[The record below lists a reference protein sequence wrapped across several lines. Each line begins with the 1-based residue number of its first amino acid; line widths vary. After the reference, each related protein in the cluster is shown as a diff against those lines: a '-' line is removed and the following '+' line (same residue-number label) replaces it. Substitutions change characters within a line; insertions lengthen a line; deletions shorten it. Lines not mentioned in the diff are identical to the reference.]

1 MSTELAIT
9 NPAAAMTIG
18 EKQQYAELLAQASLL
33 PKQYQRNPAN
43 VLLAMELGQSLSIP
57 PIQAINE
64 VHVIEGKPSASA
76 NLIGGLV
83 RRAGH
88 VLRIRVD
95 REAMAATAQI
105 IRNDDP
111 DYTFEVTWT
120 MDDAKRAGSTNKD
133 NWKKYP
139 IAMLKARAI
148 TEVAREACPEALMGI
163 SYTPDE
169 LGAVV
174 DQDGNPVNVAAN
186 AAPMPRARTS
196 KQREQA
202 NKPVAAK
209 QQGSGRDWLAELDQ
223 CATSEDV
230 RELYRA
236 CSAAG
241 ELTQE
246 IADQMNSA
254 GSILAANEKNQH
266 TEEVVDGELVDANGE
281 IKGDAA

>member
-9 NPAAAMTIG
+9 NPAAAMSIA

-95 REAMAATAQI
+95 RDAMTATAQI
-105 IRNDDP
+105 IRHDDP
-111 DYTFEVTWT
+111 DYTFEVTWS
-120 MDDAKRAGSTNKD
+120 MDDAKRAGSLNKD
-133 NWKKYP
+133 NWNKYP

-163 SYTPDE
+163 AYTPDE

-186 AAPMPRARTS
+186 AAPMPRARTT

-202 NKPVAAK
+202 NQPQQAPA
-209 QQGSGRDWLAELDQ
+209 QGSGRDWYAEAGDCETADQLAALFNE
-223 CATSEDV
+223 CK
-230 RELYRA
+230 
-236 CSAAG
+236 AAG
-241 ELTQE
+241 ELDDDLKSFLMTTGT
-246 IADQMNSA
+246 ALRQM
-254 GSILAANEKNQH
+254 EEQT
-266 TEEVVDGELVDANGE
+266 TEVIDGQLVDENGVIQE
-281 IKGDAA
+281 QGA

>member
-1 MSTELAIT
+1 MSTDLAIT
-9 NPAAAMTIG
+9 NPAAAMSIA

-95 REAMAATAQI
+95 REAMTATAQI
-105 IRNDDP
+105 IRHDDP
-111 DYTFEVTWT
+111 DYTFEVTWS
-120 MDDAKRAGSTNKD
+120 MDDAKRAGSLNKD

-163 SYTPDE
+163 AYTPDE

-186 AAPMPRARTS
+186 AAPMPRARTT

-202 NKPVAAK
+202 NQPQQAPA
-209 QQGSGRDWLAELDQ
+209 QGSGRDWLTELDQ
-223 CATSEDV
+223 CGTAEEIRD
-230 RELYRA
+230 LWRA
-236 CSAAG
+236 AQDAG
-241 ELTQE
+241 ELTDDLKN
-246 IADQMNSA
+246 AFTAAGTALTSA
-254 GSILAANEKNQH
+254 RN
-266 TEEVVDGELVDANGE
+266 TEEVVEGHIIDENGE
-281 IKGDAA
+281 ITGEAA

>member
-9 NPAAAMTIG
+9 NPVAAMSIG

-95 REAMAATAQI
+95 RDAMQATAQI

-163 SYTPDE
+163 AYTPDE

-174 DQDGNPVNVAAN
+174 DQDGNPVSVAAN

-202 NKPVAAK
+202 NKPVTAQK
-209 QQGSGRDWLAELDQ
+209 QQTGRDWYAEAGECETADALAALYKECAASGELDDDLKSFLMTTGTALRQ
-223 CATSEDV
+223 ME
-230 RELYRA
+230 
-236 CSAAG
+236 
-241 ELTQE
+241 
-246 IADQMNSA
+246 ADQD
-254 GSILAANEKNQH
+254 
-266 TEEVVDGELVDANGE
+266 TEVVDGQLIDNNGE
-281 IKGDAA
+281 IQGEVA

>member
-1 MSTELAIT
+1 MNAELAIT
-9 NPAAAMTIG
+9 NPAAEMSIA

-88 VLRIRVD
+88 VLRVRAD
-95 REAMAATAQI
+95 RDEMTATAQI
-105 IRNDDP
+105 IRKDDP

-120 MDDAKRAGSTNKD
+120 MDDAKRSGALNKN
-133 NWKKYP
+133 NWKAFP

-163 SYTPDE
+163 AYTPDE

-174 DQDGNPVNVAAN
+174 DQDGNPVSVAAN
-186 AAPMPRARTS
+186 ASPMPRARTA

-202 NKPVAAK
+202 NQTQQAPA
-209 QQGSGRDWLAELDQ
+209 QGSGRDWYAEAGDCETADQLAALFNQ
-223 CATSEDV
+223 CK
-230 RELYRA
+230 
-236 CSAAG
+236 AAG
-241 ELTQE
+241 ELDDDLKSFLMTTGT
-246 IADQMNSA
+246 ALRQM
-254 GSILAANEKNQH
+254 EEQT
-266 TEEVVDGELVDANGE
+266 TEVIDGQLVDENGE
-281 IKGDAA
+281 IQEQGA

>member
-9 NPAAAMTIG
+9 NPAAEMSIA

-95 REAMAATAQI
+95 RDAMTATAQI
-105 IRNDDP
+105 IRHDDP

-120 MDDAKRAGSTNKD
+120 MDDAKRAGSLNKD

-163 SYTPDE
+163 AYTPDE

-174 DQDGNPVNVAAN
+174 DQDGNPVSVAAN
-186 AAPMPRARTS
+186 ASPMPRARTT

-202 NKPVAAK
+202 NQPQQAPA
-209 QQGSGRDWLAELDQ
+209 QGSVRDWYAEAGDCETADQLAALFNE
-223 CATSEDV
+223 CK
-230 RELYRA
+230 
-236 CSAAG
+236 AAG
-241 ELTQE
+241 ELDDDLKSFLMTTGT
-246 IADQMNSA
+246 ALRQM
-254 GSILAANEKNQH
+254 EEQT
-266 TEEVVDGELVDANGE
+266 TEVIDGQLVDENGVIQE
-281 IKGDAA
+281 QGA

>member
-9 NPAAAMTIG
+9 NPVAAMSIS

-95 REAMAATAQI
+95 RDAMQATAQI

-120 MDDAKRAGSTNKD
+120 MDDAKRAGSTGKD

-163 SYTPDE
+163 AYTPDE

-174 DQDGNPVNVAAN
+174 DQDGNPINVAAN
-186 AAPMPRARTS
+186 AAPMPRARTA

-202 NKPVAAK
+202 NKPAAAQK
-209 QQGSGRDWLAELDQ
+209 QQTGRDWYAEAGECETADALAALYKECAASGELDDDLKSFLMTTGTALRQ
-223 CATSEDV
+223 ME
-230 RELYRA
+230 
-236 CSAAG
+236 
-241 ELTQE
+241 
-246 IADQMNSA
+246 ADQVA
-254 GSILAANEKNQH
+254 
-266 TEEVVDGELVDANGE
+266 EVVDGQLIDNNGE
-281 IKGDAA
+281 IQGEVA

>member
-9 NPAAAMTIG
+9 NPAAEMSIA

-95 REAMAATAQI
+95 RDAMTATAQI
-105 IRNDDP
+105 IRHDDP

-120 MDDAKRAGSTNKD
+120 MDDAKRAGSLNKD

-163 SYTPDE
+163 AYTPDE

-174 DQDGNPVNVAAN
+174 DQDGNPVSVAAN
-186 AAPMPRARTS
+186 ASPMPRARTA

-202 NKPVAAK
+202 NQTQQAPA
-209 QQGSGRDWLAELDQ
+209 QGSGRDWYAEAGDCETADQLAALFNQ
-223 CATSEDV
+223 CK
-230 RELYRA
+230 
-236 CSAAG
+236 AAG
-241 ELTQE
+241 ELDDDLKSFLMTTGT
-246 IADQMNSA
+246 ALRQM
-254 GSILAANEKNQH
+254 EEQT
-266 TEEVVDGELVDANGE
+266 TEVIDGQLVDENGVIQE
-281 IKGDAA
+281 QGA

>member
-9 NPAAAMTIG
+9 NPVAAMSIG

-95 REAMAATAQI
+95 RDAMQATAQI

-163 SYTPDE
+163 AYTPDE

-202 NKPVAAK
+202 NKPAAAQK
-209 QQGSGRDWLAELDQ
+209 QPTGRDWYAEAGECETADALAALYKECAASGELDDDLKSFLMTTGTALRQ
-223 CATSEDV
+223 MES
-230 RELYRA
+230 
-236 CSAAG
+236 
-241 ELTQE
+241 
-246 IADQMNSA
+246 DQD
-254 GSILAANEKNQH
+254 
-266 TEEVVDGELVDANGE
+266 TEVVDGQLIDNNGE
-281 IKGDAA
+281 IQGEVA

>member
-1 MSTELAIT
+1 MTTNTDLAVT
-9 NPAAAMTIG
+9 NPAATMNIS

-95 REAMAATAQI
+95 RDAMQATAQI
-105 IRNDDP
+105 IRHDDP

-120 MDDAKRAGSTNKD
+120 MDDAKRAGSTGKD

-163 SYTPDE
+163 AYTPDE

-174 DQDGNPVNVAAN
+174 DQDGNPINVAAN
-186 AAPMPRARTS
+186 AAPMPRAQGS
-196 KQREQA
+196 KQSERA
-202 NKPVAAK
+202 NAPT
-209 QQGSGRDWLAELDQ
+209 SGRDWLAELDQ
-223 CATSEDV
+223 CATAEDA
-230 RELYRA
+230 RKLYA
-236 CSAAG
+236 DCSAAR
-241 ELTQE
+241 ELTKE
-246 IADQMNSA
+246 IAEQITTA
-254 GSILAANEKNQH
+254 GRTLAA
-266 TEEVVDGELVDANGE
+266 TESLQSDEGEVVDGTLVDDDGVIQDN
-281 IKGDAA
+281 AA

>member
-1 MSTELAIT
+1 MSTEIAIT
-9 NPAAAMTIG
+9 NPTAAMSIG

-105 IRNDDP
+105 IRHDDP

-202 NKPVAAK
+202 NKPAAAQK
-209 QQGSGRDWLAELDQ
+209 QGSGRDWYAEAGECETADQLATLFN
-223 CATSEDV
+223 
-230 RELYRA
+230 A
-236 CSAAG
+236 CKAAG
-241 ELTQE
+241 ELDDDLKSFLMTTGTTLRQLE
-246 IADQMNSA
+246 A
-254 GSILAANEKNQH
+254 GQDA
-266 TEEVVDGELVDANGE
+266 EVVDGQLIDNNGE
-281 IKGDAA
+281 IQGEVA

>member
-1 MSTELAIT
+1 MNTELAIT
-9 NPAAAMTIG
+9 NPTAAMSIG

-95 REAMAATAQI
+95 RDAMQATAQI
-105 IRNDDP
+105 IRHDDP

-163 SYTPDE
+163 AYTPDE
-169 LGAVV
+169 LGVVV

-186 AAPMPRARTS
+186 AAPMPRAQGS
-196 KQREQA
+196 KQSERA
-202 NKPVAAK
+202 NTPAA
-209 QQGSGRDWLAELDQ
+209 SGRNWGAELDD
-223 CATSEDV
+223 CATAEDV
-230 RELYRA
+230 RKLYRE
-236 CSAAG
+236 CSAAR
-241 ELTQE
+241 ELTKE
-246 IADQMNSA
+246 LADAMNAA
-254 GSILAANEKNQH
+254 GTALAATEKQDDG
-266 TEEVVDGELVDANGE
+266 EVVEATLVDEQTGE
-281 IKGDAA
+281 VHDNAA

>member
-1 MSTELAIT
+1 MTTNTDLAVT
-9 NPAAAMTIG
+9 NPAATMNIG

-95 REAMAATAQI
+95 RDAMQATAQI
-105 IRNDDP
+105 IRHDDP

-120 MDDAKRAGSTNKD
+120 MDDAKRAGSTGKD

-163 SYTPDE
+163 AYTPDE

-186 AAPMPRARTS
+186 AAPMPRAQGS
-196 KQREQA
+196 KQSERA
-202 NKPVAAK
+202 NTPAA
-209 QQGSGRDWLAELDQ
+209 SGRDWLAELDQ
-223 CATSEDV
+223 CATAEDARKLYADCAAA
-230 RELYRA
+230 REL
-236 CSAAG
+236 
-241 ELTQE
+241 TKE
-246 IADQMNSA
+246 IAEQITTA
-254 GSILAANEKNQH
+254 GRTLAA
-266 TEEVVDGELVDANGE
+266 TESLQSDEGEVVDGTLVDDDGVIQDN
-281 IKGDAA
+281 AA

>member
-1 MSTELAIT
+1 MSNELAIT
-9 NPAAAMTIG
+9 NPAAAMNIA
-18 EKQQYAELLAQASLL
+18 EKQQYAELLAQSSLL

-43 VLLAMELGQSLSIP
+43 VLLATELGQSLSIP

-88 VLRIRVD
+88 ILRIRTD
-95 REAMAATAQI
+95 REAMTATAQI
-105 IRNDDP
+105 IRRDDK
-111 DYTFEVTWT
+111 DYTFEATWT

-174 DQDGNPVNVAAN
+174 DQDGNPVSVAAN
-186 AAPMPRARTS
+186 AAPMPR
-196 KQREQA
+196 QREQQA
-202 NKPVAAK
+202 QPEQDFHALIDECQSHEALNSIASRISAT
-209 QQGSGRDWLAELDQ
+209 GRLNEFKAHLNERWAEVTPK
-223 CATSEDV
+223 AEP
-230 RELYRA
+230 EP
-236 CSAAG
+236 
-241 ELTQE
+241 
-246 IADQMNSA
+246 
-254 GSILAANEKNQH
+254 
-266 TEEVVDGELVDANGE
+266 EEVVDGTLIDEATGE
-281 IKGDAA
+281 IQDNAA